1 MPARAPRG
9 TRASQVARQGPRYLA
24 EAKALG
30 ARARELRE
38 QRGWTLERAAEA
50 MDLDL
55 KHLQKVEA
63 GKLNVT
69 LVTLVRIAEGFGEPM
84 AALFSL
90 PSARVRT
97 SRAHP
102 PRVRDS

>member
-9 TRASQVARQGPRYLA
+9 QRASQLARQKPRFIA

-30 ARARELRE
+30 ARVRELRE
-38 QRGWTLERAAEA
+38 ARDWTLENAAEA

-55 KHLQKVEA
+55 KHLQKIEA

-69 LVTLVRIAEGFGEPM
+69 LVTLVRIAEGLEEPLSS
-84 AALFSL
+84 LFQ
-90 PSARVRT
+90 RT
-97 SRAHP
+97 TRPAK
-102 PRVRDS
+102 RL

>member
-9 TRASQVARQGPRYLA
+9 QRASQVARQSPRFA
-24 EAKALG
+24 ADARALG
-30 ARARELRE
+30 TRVRELRE
-38 QRGWTLERAAEA
+38 SRGWTLERAAEA

-69 LVTLVRIAEGFGEPM
+69 LVTLVRIAGGFGEPLSS
-84 AALFSL
+84 LF
-90 PSARVRT
+90 AEVRG
-97 SRAHP
+97 RAK
-102 PRVRDS
+102 R